1 MVDVSI
7 VIPVY
12 RSEKILP
19 HLIKKIYDVLTGKR
33 FEIILVND
41 NSPDNSWNMI
51 LELKRSYPNIV
62 GVNLSKNFS
71 QHNAI
76 MAGLNQAHGETII
89 MMDDDLQ
96 HPPEKIPDLISVIN
110 SGKDVCYTNYVERK
124 HNKIKIV
131 GSRVANYIAMVLLDK
146 PKEIYLSSFKAISK
160 ALCETIIRY
169 SGPYPYVDGLILQAT
184 KNYGIIDIP
193 HNERFEGSS
202 NYSTVKLVSLFIKMA
217 TGFSVIPLRMVS
229 YLGVLTCLSGLIY
242 SILIVINQLFFEK
255 AVEGW
260 SSMVIIVLVLGG
272 VQMISLGIIGE
283 YLGRVY
289 LKLNEKPQF
298 IIKDI
303 IT

>member
-12 RSEKILP
+12 RSENILP
-19 HLIKKIYDVLTGKR
+19 HLVEQISKVLFNRK

-41 NSPDNSWNMI
+41 CSPDNSWNSI
-51 LELKRSYPNIV
+51 LELKKEYPNIV

-76 MAGLNQAHGETII
+76 MAGLNHARGETVV

-96 HPPEKIPDLISVIN
+96 HPPEKLPELIKVIN
-110 SGKDVCYTNYVERK
+110 EGKDVCYTNYVKRK
-124 HNKIKIV
+124 HKKLKIV
-131 GSRVANYIAMVLLDK
+131 GSKIANYIAMILLDK
-146 PKEIYLSSFKAISK
+146 PKKLYLSSFKAISK
-160 ALCETIIRY
+160 SLCEEIIKY
-169 SGPYPYVDGLILQAT
+169 SGPYPYIDGLILQAT

-193 HNERFEGSS
+193 HNDRFEGRS

-217 TGFSVIPLRMVS
+217 TGFSVIPLRVVS
-229 YLGVLTCLSGLIY
+229 YLGFLTFSSGLIY
-242 SILIVINQLFFEK
+242 SIYIIINQLFFEK
-255 AVEGW
+255 AMQGW
-260 SSMVIIVLVLGG
+260 SSTMVILLVLGG

-289 LKLNEKPQF
+289 LKLNEKPQY

-303 IT
+303 IS